1 MTQTAP
7 SLAPASLPEA
17 EALEQRYLFQT
28 YARTPVL
35 LVRGK
40 GVYLFDAAGKR
51 YLDCITG
58 IGVNAMGHAHKNVLR
73 AMQEQSRK
81 LIHASN
87 LYYNEYQGRLGERLT
102 ALSGMER
109 AFFTV
114 SGTEAA
120 EGAIKIARSVGQAI
134 SPDKYHLVALEHSFH
149 GRTCGALSVTGQ
161 TKYRAPF
168 GPLLP
173 GVQFV
178 RGNDTAG
185 LEAAVNENTCAVIL
199 EAVQGEGGVREL
211 SAEYMRA
218 AAEVARQHQA
228 LLICDEIQC
237 GLGRT
242 GKAFGYQ
249 WSGVAPDVVITA
261 KPLAC
266 GYPLGAILARGTA
279 AGALTAGM
287 HGTTFGGG
295 PLACR
300 LGLEF
305 LDFLE
310 EPRVMPHIAELGA
323 EWKHGLE
330 KLAKKHQFVK
340 EVRGKG
346 LMFGFELDRPAAPVV
361 RRMLEAGVLANVTHE
376 TTIRML
382 PPYIIEAKHMR
393 LALRVLAKA
402 LAAEPR

>member
-178 RGNDTAG
+178 RGNDIAG

-218 AAEVARQHQA
+218 AAEVARRHQA

-330 KLAKKHQFVK
+330 KLAKKHKFVK